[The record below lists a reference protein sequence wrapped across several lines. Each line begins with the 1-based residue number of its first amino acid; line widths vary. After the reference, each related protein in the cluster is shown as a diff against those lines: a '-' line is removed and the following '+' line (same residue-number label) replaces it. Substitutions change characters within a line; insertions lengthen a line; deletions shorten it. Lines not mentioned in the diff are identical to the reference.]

1 MAQCKS
7 VQMFRIE
14 TPNLFELQK
23 KTSIFINAS
32 HECGSRPHRDGI
44 VFENEQNFVNEQNFL
59 NEYNF

>member
-23 KTSIFINAS
+23 KQVFLLMHLMNAG
-32 HECGSRPHRDGI
+32 HVHIEMGI

-59 NEYNF
+59 NE